1 MNKNKKV
8 ILIIFGY
15 LVSLSLLVI
24 VFKDTN
30 FERVFEY
37 LKKIDPFLV
46 LLALLLNVIF
56 VWIRGAYQ
64 KNNLYITTPNI
75 RTGTSIVSIGIS
87 LFYNAILPTRLGD
100 VIRAVF
106 ISLRDNIK
114 KKRLLPYILVEK
126 IIDFLFVIFFFFLI
140 VIIESEDEILSYL
153 FVTLAVII
161 ISIITFILYVKFNKK
176 VINFVL
182 SIVPAKFNK
191 LFSEINHEAINGMS
205 CFKTKNQIAKSLVL
219 LISGWVIILCIFYIL
234 SYPFIDQ
241 LNLPNYSAIYFLFFS
256 AVALSLPSA
265 PSGIGTVH
273 YGLYLAVQIL
283 MGGDVSNDQSDLVAA
298 LIISLHFLLV
308 VLDVI
313 VGGVILLLATMN
325 ILEGLKIFLHQE
337 LEKIW
342 EMGGKQEEFEEKILT
357 GLFLSALRQVKLAK
371 FKLILIT
378 LREIIQINVL
388 CKLLI

>member
-1 MNKNKKV
+1 MANIIHYTNNCQCHKIHIYKFVDYTRYSKNKYCQDCLVFVDRNKKI
-8 ILIIFGY
+8 ILTLFGY
-15 LVSLSLLVI
+15 LISVFLLVV

-30 FERVFEY
+30 FEKIFEY
-37 LKKIDPFLV
+37 LKKIDPFLA
-46 LLALLLNVIF
+46 LLALLLNIIF
-56 VWIRGAYQ
+56 VWIRGVYQ

-100 VIRAVF
+100 VIRTVF

-126 IIDFLFVIFFFFLI
+126 VIDFLFMIFFFILI
-140 VIIESEDEILSYL
+140 VIIESEVEILAYL
-153 FVTLAVII
+153 FVTLAVIAI
-161 ISIITFILYVKFNKK
+161 LIITFVLYVKFNKK

-191 LFSEINHEAINGMS
+191 LFSEINREAVNGMS
-205 CFKTKNQIAKSLVL
+205 CFKTKKQIVKSLAL
-219 LISGWVIILCIFYIL
+219 LICGWFIMLCIIYIL
-234 SYPFIDQ
+234 SYPFINQ

-256 AVALSLPSA
+256 AIALSLPSA

-283 MGGDVSNDQSDLVAA
+283 MGGDIPNNQSDLVAA
-298 LIISLHFLLV
+298 LIISLHLLLV

-313 VGGVILLLATMN
+313 VGGVILLVYRQKNN
-325 ILEGLKIFLHQE
+325 IRLQLVRIVAKSKKI
-337 LEKIW
+337 
-342 EMGGKQEEFEEKILT
+342 
-357 GLFLSALRQVKLAK
+357 
-371 FKLILIT
+371 
-378 LREIIQINVL
+378 
-388 CKLLI
+388 